1 MNAVVFDLD
10 GTLIDSLADIA
21 AAMNYSLRSVG
32 MPQRSL
38 AEYRDRVGEGA
49 RYLAERA
56 LPEGRGDLVEAVLDT
71 YRSYYQEHAVD
82 ATLPYPGRDDLVDAV
97 LDTYRS
103 YYLDHALDATRPYP
117 GIPELLAAISLPMA
131 VVSNKPDAPTRQVV
145 AALFPQV
152 PFRWMAGQR
161 AGLPLK
167 PDPYPAHEACE
178 RMGVAAAGCAFVGD
192 TRIDVATARAA
203 GMTPIGVSWGFRP
216 EELRPA
222 GAEIVITAPAELLR
236 WL

>member
-1 MNAVVFDLD
+1 MNGVIFDLD

-32 MPQRSL
+32 MPQRTL

-49 RYLAERA
+49 RYLAQRA
-56 LPEGRGDLVEAVLDT
+56 LPDGRDDLVEAVLDT
-71 YRSYYQEHAVD
+71 YRSYY
-82 ATLPYPGRDDLVDAV
+82 
-97 LDTYRS
+97 
-103 YYLDHALDATRPYP
+103 LDHAVDATRPYP
-117 GIPELLAAISLPMA
+117 GIPELLAEVRLPMA

-145 AALFPQV
+145 AALFPGV
-152 PFRWMAGQR
+152 PFRWVAGQR
-161 AGLPLK
+161 AGVPLK
-167 PDPYPAHEACE
+167 PDPYPAREACE
-178 RMGVAAAGCAFVGD
+178 RMGVAVAGCAFVGD

-216 EELRPA
+216 EELRAA
-222 GAEIVITAPAELLR
+222 GAEIVITTPADLLR